1 MPGAATAIRAYL
13 AEGFRA
19 CSLGALW
26 LAALIAVAADV
37 ADPCRPESLRR
48 PRTWAWRVLP
58 VSAPSTPD
66 AASGHPEP

>member
-1 MPGAATAIRAYL
+1 MSGALTWTRAWL

-19 CSLGALW
+19 CVIGALW

-37 ADPCRPESLRR
+37 TDPLRPESIRR
-48 PRTWAWRVLP
+48 PREWAWRVLP
-58 VSAPSTPD
+58 VPARSTPD